1 MREATMTRTTS
12 QKCAIF
18 RALHEQGCFV
28 LPNPWDVGSAR
39 FLQGL
44 GFKALATTSAGYAW
58 SQGQPDGVTSLEAV
72 LAHLKDIAS
81 ATDLPVN
88 ADFGNGFA
96 SDAEGVAKNVKLA
109 IATGVAGL
117 SIEDS
122 TGDIAKPLFD
132 IETAVARIRAARGAI
147 DSAGGEV
154 LLVGRA
160 ENYFIGRPDLADT
173 IARLKAYSE
182 AGADCL
188 YAPGIET
195 REDII
200 ALVAAVAP
208 KPFNLLIG
216 ANSALTL
223 QDITDLGV
231 RRISVGAVLAR
242 EAWGGFMRAARTI
255 SAGHF
260 DGFDGAASGAQLNA
274 FFRISG
280 DAPLMKQP
288 AQIIGKVEYREGEG
302 PLLTMPTG
310 VVEVETNSADAVLSW
325 PDGASHGIAAMPV
338 ANFCQYVADGM
349 ITVAVKPPLRT

>member
-1 MREATMTRTTS
+1 M
-12 QKCAIF
+12 
-18 RALHEQGCFV
+18 
-28 LPNPWDVGSAR
+28 
-39 FLQGL
+39 

-58 SQGQPDGVTSLEAV
+58 SQGQPDGVTSVEAV

-96 SDAEGVAKNVKLA
+96 SDPDGVAKNVKLA
-109 IATGVAGL
+109 IATGIAAL

-122 TGDIAKPLFD
+122 TGDIANPLFD
-132 IETAVARIRAARGAI
+132 IETAVARIRAARSAI
-147 DSAGGEV
+147 DSAGDEV

-173 IARLKAYSE
+173 IARVKAYSD

-208 KPFNLLIG
+208 KPFNLLIN
-216 ANSALTL
+216 ANSELTL
-223 QDITDLGV
+223 QDIAGLGV
-231 RRISVGAVLAR
+231 RRISVGAALAR
-242 EAWGGFMRAARTI
+242 EAWGGFMRAARNI

-260 DGFDGAASGAQLNA
+260 DSFDGAVNAAQMNA
-274 FFRISG
+274 FFRIAG
-280 DAPLMKQP
+280 DAPLRKQP
-288 AQIIGKVEYREGEG
+288 AQIMGKVEYREGEG
-302 PLLTMPTG
+302 PLLTIPAG
-310 VVEVETNSADAVLSW
+310 VVEVETNSGDAVLSW
-325 PDGASHGIAAMPV
+325 SDGASHGLAAMPV

-349 ITVAVKPPLRT
+349 ITVAAKPPLRT